1 MRLQKEA
8 FLQDHADFFAQI
20 DHWGT
25 FILANLLWA
34 IFSIPLITLPA
45 TTAALFA
52 VMARKSRGESVEVFQ
67 VFFSGMKQYWRKA
80 YAIVLLDALVCSF
93 IIANTFIFSL
103 MPHMDIF
110 VYLSRGVTLS
120 VTIIGLLAN
129 LYAWTLLVTTDLSL
143 YELIRWAVKLVLAY
157 PIWSCTVFIAALIP
171 LGISLLLPQ
180 ASFALFTI
188 SVVAFIVTW
197 GTGRIIRQ
205 YIPVPA

>member
-8 FLQDHADFFAQI
+8 FLQDHADFFEQVE
-20 DHWGT
+20 HWGT

-52 VMARKSRGESVEVFQ
+52 VMAHKSRGEQVEVFQ

-80 YAIVLLDALVCSF
+80 YAIVLLDALVSSF

-110 VYLSRGVTLS
+110 VYLSRGVTLC
-120 VTIIGLLAN
+120 VAIITLLAN
-129 LYAWTLLVTTDLSL
+129 LYAWSLLVTTELSGS
-143 YELIRWAVKLVLAY
+143 ELIRSAVKLALAY
-157 PIWSCTVFIAALIP
+157 PLWSCGLLIAALIP
-171 LGISLLLPQ
+171 IGCSLLLPQ
-180 ASFALFTI
+180 VVFALFTA
-188 SVVAFIVTW
+188 SAVAFVVTW
-197 GTGRIIRQ
+197 GTRRIIRQ
-205 YIPVPA
+205 HFSVTA

>member
-1 MRLQKEA
+1 MRLQKEV

-80 YAIVLLDALVCSF
+80 YAIVLLDTLVCSF
-93 IIANTFIFSL
+93 FIANTFIFSL
-103 MPHMDIF
+103 MPHMDIL

-120 VTIIGLLAN
+120 VAIIVLLAN
-129 LYAWTLLVTTDLSL
+129 LYAWTLLVITDLSL
-143 YELIRWAVKLVLAY
+143 YELIRCAIKLVLVY
-157 PIWSCTVFIAALIP
+157 PIWSCTVFIAALTP
-171 LGISLLLPQ
+171 VGISLLLPQ
-180 ASFALFTI
+180 ASFALI
-188 SVVAFIVTW
+188 SISAVAFIVTW

-205 YIPVPA
+205 HIPVPA